1 MVLQSSPLVS
11 IGIPTYNRPKGI
23 QETLSSITRQTYS
36 NIEIIISDNCSP
48 TSETE
53 DVVREFMKKDSRIR
67 YFRQEKNLGLFYNF
81 KFVFDVS
88 KGDYFTWAAD
98 DDTRDKKYIE
108 KCLDIF
114 QQESQSKD
122 LLLVNSYSQLVEPDS
137 GKVLKTDKGCTTIEL
152 NPTARYHKYLS
163 SIYTDQAGIGD
174 LIYGVIK
181 RKPLQDVMETQA
193 NIIEWDHTFLASL
206 ALKGGFYTIPEPL
219 MSSAPGGI
227 STAKDVYKMAKV
239 QLIDNPFHIK
249 KARWVRVLSLCNI
262 ALKSNKIPI
271 WSKLSLSNWI
281 IWNRIRK
288 TLVEKLQSS

>member
-11 IGIPTYNRPKGI
+11 IGIPTYNRPKTL
-23 QETLSSITRQTYS
+23 QATLSSITRQTYS

-53 DVVREFMKKDSRIR
+53 EIVREFMKKDSRIR
-67 YFRQEKNLGLFYNF
+67 YFRQEKNLGMFYNF

-98 DDTRDKKYIE
+98 DDTRDPRYIE
-108 KCLDIF
+108 ACLDIF
-114 QQESQSKD
+114 QKRNQSKQ
-122 LLLVNSYSQLVEPDS
+122 LLLVNSYSQLIEPDS
-137 GKVLKTDKGCTTIEL
+137 GKVLKTDKGCTTTGL
-152 NPTARYHKYLS
+152 KPTERYHKYLS

-181 RKPLQDVMETQA
+181 RKPLQEVMDIQA
-193 NIIEWDHTFLASL
+193 NIVEWDHTFLASL
-206 ALKGGFYTIPEPL
+206 ALKGEFYTIPEPL
-219 MSSAPGGI
+219 MSSGPGGI
-227 STAKDVYKMAKV
+227 STVKDVRKMAKV

-249 KARWVRVLSLCNI
+249 KARWVKVLSLCNI
-262 ALKSNKIPI
+262 ALKSNKLPI

-281 IWNRIRK
+281 IWHRIRK
-288 TLVEKLQSS
+288 TLTEKLQTS